1 LSLFEVSV
9 VGDLS
14 HFKEGQLQ
22 EILQKG
28 QLQESIL
35 IDLSGNF
42 DLEASI
48 EYEYD
53 QATYAIALDELTK
66 DEDNDNELTVTKS
79 HE

>member
-1 LSLFEVSV
+1 
-9 VGDLS
+9 
-14 HFKEGQLQ
+14 
-22 EILQKG
+22 
-28 QLQESIL
+28 L